1 MKSWVFICLIAELD
15 RGIAMNI
22 KPADFIENLRKTDP
36 YIKTIFMNGGC
47 YKFAVFLKTIWS
59 DSQFVIN
66 TDKDHVGLLIEGV
79 VYDINGVADWSFTH
93 MTKDDLEMAEKWSF
107 AKKMMLQ
114 IGECSF
120 CEEPIAV

>member
-1 MKSWVFICLIAELD
+1 MAGVLSLLKRELD

-36 YIKTIFMNGGC
+36 YIKTIFTNGGC
-47 YKFAVFLKTIWS
+47 YKFAVFLKSIWHES
-59 DSQFVIN
+59 EIVIN
-66 TDKDHVGLLIEGV
+66 ETKDHVGLLIDGV

-93 MTKDDLEMAEKWSF
+93 MTKDDSEMAEKWSF